1 MSNNRTN
8 PSCVK
13 PFATSQ
19 KRYLILLLVPIL
31 FFKPHLLCTTPASL
45 VESTV
50 NHNWLPSNDFLFHRI
65 FWPLY
70 TTSSS
75 TKNEVVQML
84 RYPYRVGFI
93 LFFYMLLVFI
103 HIYNFFLYDYFL
115 RFLCYFNV
123 LSISILHY
131 KLMWLTTFNLLQTFM
146 SFVSFIATVISSQTC
161 KDSFL
166 LWKFPKMII
175 SMLVN
180 TRYCLC
186 PYTLKPVKVSRN
198 AVDYVSLISYSIL
211 ISFL

>member
-1 MSNNRTN
+1 MSSNRTN

-93 LFFYMLLVFI
+93 LCFFTCFSY
-103 HIYNFFLYDYFL
+103 
-115 RFLCYFNV
+115 
-123 LSISILHY
+123 
-131 KLMWLTTFNLLQTFM
+131 
-146 SFVSFIATVISSQTC
+146 SFISTISS
-161 KDSFL
+161 
-166 LWKFPKMII
+166 
-175 SMLVN
+175 
-180 TRYCLC
+180 
-186 PYTLKPVKVSRN
+186 YTT
-198 AVDYVSLISYSIL
+198 
-211 ISFL
+211 ISFDFYATSTFSVLAYYTISWCD